1 MTEENDL
8 LREVTRLRKMF
19 DDLIAQHQCDMAE
32 IVRLRRLCEVLEE
45 GGSRK

>member
-1 MTEENDL
+1 MNEENEL
-8 LREVTRLRKMF
+8 QREVTRLRKLV